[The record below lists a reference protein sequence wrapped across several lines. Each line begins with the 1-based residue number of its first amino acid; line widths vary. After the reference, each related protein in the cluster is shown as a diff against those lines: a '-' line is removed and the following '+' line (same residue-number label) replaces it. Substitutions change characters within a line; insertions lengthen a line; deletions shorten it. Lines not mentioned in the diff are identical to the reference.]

1 MNRFKQT
8 AIYALM
14 HAALWST
21 YAVLLS
27 FSSNFLYAQN
37 FSGSQI
43 SLVLGLATAASVILQ
58 LTVAERISRSRAGL
72 LFLVP
77 LAAGA
82 VMLLSCGAMFTP
94 TVGLAVGGFAA
105 ACCLLQILPG
115 MVNSLG
121 MSAIEKGAPVNYSIA
136 RGIGSLAYSAVSFL
150 AGLLVAKHGHLMV
163 PALTA
168 VTVTALLAAV
178 ALFHFQVEG
187 KLATGGAETA
197 QEPVK
202 QGSFL
207 RRHKAFVV
215 FLVGSALLYFN
226 HNLICNFMLQ
236 IMQGKGGGAG
246 EQGTANAIGAL
257 LELPAMFAFT
267 WLLHVAGCDKWVRLS
282 CAFFVLKAV
291 AIYLAPTPQWVYL
304 AQGFQMVGFALY
316 SISSVNFVGA
326 LVGRGETIRAQSYL
340 AATTALGSLAAMSTG
355 GVICQYLGAQ
365 TMLLVAAASA
375 LLGMAFVMAAARQ
388 GKKA

>member
-21 YAVLLS
+21 YAVLMS
-27 FSSNFLYAQN
+27 FSSNFLYAQGFN
-37 FSGSQI
+37 GSQI
-43 SLVLGLATAASVILQ
+43 SLALGLATAASVLLQ
-58 LTVAERISRSRAGL
+58 LTVAERISRSHAGL

-82 VMLLSCGAMFTP
+82 VMLLGCGAMFTP
-94 TVGLAVGGFAA
+94 KVGLAVGGFAA

-136 RGIGSLAYSAVSFL
+136 RGIGSLAYSAVSL
-150 AGLLVAKHGHLMV
+150 AAGLLVARHGHLMV
-163 PALTA
+163 PVLTAATVAVLLTA
-168 VTVTALLAAV
+168 VL
-178 ALFHFQVEG
+178 LFHWQVEG
-187 KLATGGAETA
+187 KLTAQTPEKA
-197 QEPVK
+197 QEPAR
-202 QGSFL
+202 QGQFL
-207 RRHKAFVV
+207 RRHKTFVV

-236 IMQGKGGGAG
+236 IMEGKGGGAG

-267 WLLHVAGCDKWVRLS
+267 WLLHVARCDKWVRLS
-282 CAFFVLKAV
+282 CVFFVLKAL

-304 AQGFQMVGFALY
+304 AQGFQMIGFALY
-316 SISSVNFVGA
+316 SISSVNFVGV
-326 LVGRGETIRAQSYL
+326 LVGQGETIRAQSYL

-355 GVICQYLGAQ
+355 GVICQHLGAQ
-365 TMLLVAAASA
+365 TMLLVAAAAA
-375 LLGMAFVMAAARQ
+375 LLGTAFVMLAARQ
-388 GKKA
+388 VRKA

>member
-77 LAAGA
+77 VAAGA

-136 RGIGSLAYSAVSFL
+136 RGIG
-150 AGLLVAKHGHLMV
+150 
-163 PALTA
+163 
-168 VTVTALLAAV
+168 
-178 ALFHFQVEG
+178 
-187 KLATGGAETA
+187 
-197 QEPVK
+197 
-202 QGSFL
+202 
-207 RRHKAFVV
+207 
-215 FLVGSALLYFN
+215 
-226 HNLICNFMLQ
+226 I
-236 IMQGKGGGAG
+236 
-246 EQGTANAIGAL
+246 
-257 LELPAMFAFT
+257 
-267 WLLHVAGCDKWVRLS
+267 
-282 CAFFVLKAV
+282 
-291 AIYLAPTPQWVYL
+291 
-304 AQGFQMVGFALY
+304 
-316 SISSVNFVGA
+316 
-326 LVGRGETIRAQSYL
+326 
-340 AATTALGSLAAMSTG
+340 
-355 GVICQYLGAQ
+355 
-365 TMLLVAAASA
+365 
-375 LLGMAFVMAAARQ
+375 
-388 GKKA
+388 